1 MKYYVDIVLDN
12 DESVDMHVDYLM
24 VYEWCKELNNPMTR
38 FIQIGDQIVRK
49 EDVKMII
56 TYTEPYKEVKNE

>member
-24 VYEWCKELNNPMTR
+24 VCEWCKELNNPMTR

-56 TYTEPYKEVKNE
+56 TYTEGKNE

>member
-49 EDVKMII
+49 EDAKMII
-56 TYTEPYKEVKNE
+56 TYTEGKNENH

>member
-1 MKYYVDIVLDN
+1 VKYYVDIVLDN
-12 DESVDMHVDYLM
+12 DESVKTHVVYLN
-24 VYEWCKELNNPMTR
+24 VCEWCKDLNNPMTR

-56 TYTEPYKEVKNE
+56 TYTEGKNE